1 MVLPTQQ
8 LVVSMLWERHVL
20 AATIS
25 QRNVLNQVLIANTKQ
40 HSPKNMGRFL
50 ASLFTA
56 AAATPKV
63 GGTRRPVPLS
73 RSAARSHC
81 RRHRQGSVA
90 IQGYHNPVGDPSAN
104 SPGSGI
110 PPLREETQRQGE
122 RRKSAETG
130 GEELIFNP

>member
-81 RRHRQGSVA
+81 RTVA
-90 IQGYHNPVGDPSAN
+90 PTGREVWQSKDTTTPWGTRLRILQAVV
-104 SPGSGI
+104 SP
-110 PPLREETQRQGE
+110 R
-122 RRKSAETG
+122 
-130 GEELIFNP
+130 

>member
-1 MVLPTQQ
+1 
-8 LVVSMLWERHVL
+8 
-20 AATIS
+20 
-25 QRNVLNQVLIANTKQ
+25 
-40 HSPKNMGRFL
+40 MGRFL

-63 GGTRRPVPLS
+63 GGTRCPVPLS

-81 RRHRQGSVA
+81 RTVA
-90 IQGYHNPVGDPSAN
+90 PTGREVWQSKDTTTPWGTRLRILQAVVF
-104 SPGSGI
+104 

-130 GEELIFNP
+130 GEESIFNP

>member
-25 QRNVLNQVLIANTKQ
+25 QRNVLNQVLIGIANKTAFSKEYGNTK
-40 HSPKNMGRFL
+40 GWRDA
-50 ASLFTA
+50 AS
-56 AAATPKV
+56 
-63 GGTRRPVPLS
+63 RPVVAQCCPVAL
-73 RSAARSHC
+73 SHC
-81 RRHRQGSVA
+81 RPHRQGSVA
-90 IQGYHNPVGDPSAN
+90 IQGYHNPVGDPAAN

-130 GEELIFNP
+130 GEESIFNP

>member
-1 MVLPTQQ
+1 MSISLNGGRPGGGRPGGRT
-8 LVVSMLWERHVL
+8 ERTGQERDDR
-20 AATIS
+20 AGS
-25 QRNVLNQVLIANTKQ
+25 
-40 HSPKNMGRFL
+40 L
-50 ASLFTA
+50 ASSGVE
-56 AAATPKV
+56 TPKV

-90 IQGYHNPVGDPSAN
+90 IQGYHNPVGDPAAN

-130 GEELIFNP
+130 GEELMVNP